1 MTCDLEGS
9 APFLGQGVDLSRG
22 NKTEKKVES
31 NDAIYFFLWEL
42 QERTRKSEL
51 QKEKKKNRETGK
63 GYKGNFIKNILRVN
77 MC

>member
-31 NDAIYFFLWEL
+31 NDAIYFFYGSCKR
-42 QERTRKSEL
+42 ERERVSFRK
-51 QKEKKKNRETGK
+51 KKRKNRERRAKDIRG
-63 GYKGNFIKNILRVN
+63 ILLKIF
-77 MC
+77 